1 MSLLYDSLPEGTLIS
16 GKFARLP
23 HRQAGCASP
32 AEPYKRAASA
42 VALNKGAMLLSFVL
56 AMTNWLLRSFLAASP
71 FVVSLLA
78 YAPPP

>member
-32 AEPYKRAASA
+32 AEPYKRVASA
-42 VALNKGAMLLSFVL
+42 VALNKGAMFLSFL
-56 AMTNWLLRSFLAASP
+56 LFTASWLLRSFLAASP

-78 YAPPP
+78 SSPPP